1 MLVNLTNC
9 GVVDV
14 CKSHLTVG
22 EVAAFFQLSDWKVRR
37 VVDSLD
43 AEIPRAGRY
52 RLVPRELLGVV
63 AVELD
68 RRGWL
73 SKQEPITA

>member
-1 MLVNLTNC
+1 M
-9 GVVDV
+9 
-14 CKSHLTVG
+14 CKTHLTVG
-22 EVAAFFQLSDWKVRR
+22 EVATFFRLSPWKVRR

-52 RLVPRELLGVV
+52 RLVPRELLGTV
-63 AVELD
+63 AMELQ

-73 SKQEPITA
+73 QEHEAATA